1 MTQPDAG
8 VAKEI
13 PMRLTEWHGPEQA
26 SSLLPGWRRRVRL
39 WRRVGLALRAALRP
53 RVARV
58 PSSTLLL
65 EFHAEACA
73 PEGAQVT
80 ALYADGRL
88 VARFEE
94 GRRL

>member
-1 MTQPDAG
+1 
-8 VAKEI
+8 
-13 PMRLTEWHGPEQA
+13 MRLTEWHGPEQA
-26 SSLLPGWRRRVRL
+26 SLFGPTGT
-39 WRRVGLALRAALRP
+39 AACACGAAWPAGPPCAP